1 MIGRL
6 RKWLNLFNNEGDM
19 SGFIEQVEKEKAAK
33 MERSR
38 NMECDGE
45 DYEVDIAARIKA
57 HEKFRRQMEEQ
68 ARNLERS
75 KEVRR
80 IAIELVTQRV
90 ASGKVGVEHWALR
103 AAFEDAKPE
112 AEAIYDAAMECLK

>member
-6 RKWLNLFNNEGDM
+6 RKWLNLSNNEGDM
-19 SGFIEQVEKEKAAK
+19 SGFIEQVEKERTAK
-33 MERSR
+33 SERSR

-57 HEKFRRQMEEQ
+57 HEKFRRQMEER
-68 ARNLERS
+68 ARN
-75 KEVRR
+75 KEVRK

-103 AAFEDAKPE
+103 AAFEDARPE